1 MWLCHVCDS
10 VCVTACV
17 TAYLTNP
24 NDAVGT
30 CQKGAKCKFS
40 HDMSLANKSE
50 KRSLYTTEE
59 DGKAE
64 GKFIFLKA
72 GTDYCYPT
80 FAVPSG
86 TWWYLVVLGA
96 VVLGSMVTTVS
107 TYLSEL
113 ELEQIPLLSE
123 GQVLGVLPLGPISR
137 HPTSPLT
144 PKTPTS

>member
-1 MWLCHVCDS
+1 M
-10 VCVTACV
+10 CVTACV

-86 TWWYLVVLGA
+86 TWWYLVVLGGTWWYLVQWYLA
-96 VVLGSMVTTVS
+96 VW
-107 TYLSEL
+107 
-113 ELEQIPLLSE
+113 
-123 GQVLGVLPLGPISR
+123 
-137 HPTSPLT
+137 
-144 PKTPTS
+144 

>member
-86 TWWYLVVLGA
+86 TWWYLVVLGGTWCSGTWQYGNNSQYLPLWA
-96 VVLGSMVTTVS
+96 GTWTNSITLRRTSVGGSTPGTNIQAP
-107 TYLSEL
+107 YLSL
-113 ELEQIPLLSE
+113 NS
-123 GQVLGVLPLGPISR
+123 
-137 HPTSPLT
+137 
-144 PKTPTS
+144 